1 MQRTMQLRLDS
12 ELEAPL
18 ERRAKAENRSL
29 NNCANTIL
37 RNALLGQ
44 RPGIVEPAAAAGGG
58 RRAPLL
64 KGKGKIL

>member
-1 MQRTMQLRLDS
+1 MQLRLDS

-37 RNALLGQ
+37 RNVLLGQ
-44 RPGIVEPAAAAGGG
+44 RESAIEPVPSDGGG
-58 RRAPLL
+58 RRTPLL